1 MALTTVA
8 ELRSTLGVG
17 TLYPDATLQEVAD
30 AADAVLIP
38 MLWAP
43 KWFSV
48 AHSNVVGT
56 GTLYF
61 NEDVRDTFYVGQS
74 VTIANSGNLYAG
86 TKTITAV
93 GEYSI
98 SVTTTHS
105 SAQSYHPIFPYGT
118 VSTTTYTDWTTDTAV
133 QNAALMIAVEIWR
146 TRTRPS
152 LNGGIMPVAITTL
165 RTTLATALVDNSKWQ
180 TFAFPPATVLANS
193 VIVSPDDPYLTPSNN
208 QHITIS
214 PMANFKII
222 ITVPLFD
229 NEGNLNGIEDAVCG
243 VFAKLAASSLTYN
256 VSAIS
261 APSILNAASG
271 DLLSCEMS
279 VSILTS
285 WS

>member
-1 MALTTVA
+1 
-8 ELRSTLGVG
+8 
-17 TLYPDATLQEVAD
+17 
-30 AADAVLIP
+30 
-38 MLWAP
+38 
-43 KWFSV
+43 
-48 AHSNVVGT
+48 
-56 GTLYF
+56 
-61 NEDVRDTFYVGQS
+61 
-74 VTIANSGNLYAG
+74 
-86 TKTITAV
+86 
-93 GEYSI
+93 
-98 SVTTTHS
+98 
-105 SAQSYHPIFPYGT
+105 
-118 VSTTTYTDWTTDTAV
+118 
-133 QNAALMIAVEIWR
+133 
-146 TRTRPS
+146 
-152 LNGGIMPVAITTL
+152 MPVAITTL
-165 RTTLATALVDNSKWQ
+165 RTTLATALVDNTKWQ
-180 TFAFPPATVLANS
+180 TFAFPPATVLSNS
-193 VIVSPDDPYLTPSNN
+193 VIISPDDPYLTPSNN